1 MSAPL
6 ENRVR
11 RKAGR
16 IGWRVCK
23 SRQQQHC
30 DNHGEFQLVDDNNTV
45 VLGDRYDASLDEIES
60 YLDERM
66 VDAS

>member
-1 MSAPL
+1 MSTTL

-23 SRQQQHC
+23 SRQQQHSN
-30 DNHGEFQLVDDNNTV
+30 NHGEFQLVNSSNLV
-45 VLGDRYDASLDEIES
+45 VLGCDYDASLDEIES
-60 YLDERM
+60 FLDGGQ
-66 VDAS
+66 A